1 MSGINGMSELNIR
14 EADRL
19 EVTILMDNY
28 TDMLLAESTGVY
40 RRPQISFPQILL
52 AEHGLSCLIKVYA
65 GDEEHVMLMDAA
77 VTPACL
83 FSNSNLLKA
92 ELERIEAVALSHG
105 HPDHFLGLEELLKFV
120 SNEQNKQ
127 VPLILHP
134 DAFLERRLNIPA
146 IGHPV
151 TVPALD
157 EAAIKEAG
165 ALLIKY
171 EKAFPIANGLIHTTG
186 EIDRKIPFENGF
198 PWAEAKINGNWVTDP
213 FRDDQG
219 LVIKLK
225 DKGLVVISGCAHA
238 GIINTVEHAKKITGT
253 DTVHAVM
260 GGFHLT
266 GQVFDPVIRP
276 TIDELKRIDPDY
288 VVPMHCT
295 GWKAINQFA
304 KEMPEQFLLNT
315 VGTTYV
321 FGGSI

>member
-1 MSGINGMSELNIR
+1 MSDTSYVSEMNIR

-19 EVTILMDNY
+19 ELTILVDNY
-28 TDMLLAESTGVY
+28 TDMLLTERTGVY
-40 RRPQISFPQILL
+40 RRPQIPFPQILL

-65 GDEEHVMLMDAA
+65 GNEEHIVLMDAS

-83 FSNSNLLKA
+83 LGNSKLLNVD
-92 ELERIEAVALSHG
+92 LGRIEAVALSHG
-105 HPDHFLGLEELLKFV
+105 HPDHFLGLEELLRFV

-146 IGHPV
+146 IGHPANI
-151 TVPALD
+151 PALD
-157 EAAIKEAG
+157 ETAVKEAG
-165 ALLIKY
+165 ALLIKS
-171 EKAFPIANGLIHTTG
+171 ERAFPIANGLIHTTG
-186 EIDRKIPFENGF
+186 EIERKIPFEKGF
-198 PWAEAKINGNWVTDP
+198 PWAEAKISGNWVTDP

-225 DKGLVVISGCAHA
+225 GKGLVVISGCAHA
-238 GIINTVEHAKKITGT
+238 GIINTVEYAKKITGT
-253 DTVHAVM
+253 DRVHAVM

-266 GQVFDPVIRP
+266 GQVFDPIIQP
-276 TIDELKRIDPDY
+276 TIDEMKIIDPDY
-288 VVPMHCT
+288 IVPMHCT

-304 KEMPEQFLLNT
+304 KEMPDQFLLNT
-315 VGTTYV
+315 VGTTYL

>member
-1 MSGINGMSELNIR
+1 MSDMSDISGLNIR

-19 EVTILMDNY
+19 EVTILVDNY

-40 RRPQISFPQILL
+40 RRPQIPLPQILL

-65 GDEEHVMLMDAA
+65 GTEEHTVLLDAA

-83 FSNSNLLKA
+83 FRNSNLLKV
-92 ELERIEAVALSHG
+92 ELGRIEAVALSHG

-120 SNEQNKQ
+120 SNEQNRQ

-146 IGHPV
+146 IGHPASL
-151 TVPALD
+151 PKLD
-157 EAAIKEAG
+157 EENMKESG
-165 ALLIKY
+165 ARLITS

-186 EIDRKIPFENGF
+186 EIERKIPFENGF
-198 PWAEAKINGNWVTDP
+198 PWAEAKINGSWVADP

-219 LVIKLK
+219 LVIKLR

-253 DTVHAVM
+253 KRVHAVM

-266 GQVFDPVIRP
+266 GQVFDPIIQP
-276 TIDELKRIDPDY
+276 TIDEIKRIDPDY

-295 GWKAINQFA
+295 GWKAINRFA
-304 KEMPEQFLLNT
+304 EEMPEKFLLNT

-321 FGGSI
+321 FS